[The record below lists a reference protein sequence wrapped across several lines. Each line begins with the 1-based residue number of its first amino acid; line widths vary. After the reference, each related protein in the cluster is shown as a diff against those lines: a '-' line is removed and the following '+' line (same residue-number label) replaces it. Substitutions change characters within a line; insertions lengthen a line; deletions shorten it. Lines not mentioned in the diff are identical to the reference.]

1 MRVVLICAR
10 LLLLSFDLWRRVS
23 TQDSDS
29 AVPPYD
35 GTNGAAG
42 HSVVDPTIWC
52 FNIVVREIDLF
63 RKRGRV
69 STLRYVTLYGVHA
82 YWSFNIRN
90 LL

>member
-1 MRVVLICAR
+1 MSVVLLGEVECAR
-10 LLLLSFDLWRRVS
+10 CVDPARDFYFDLWGGFQRI
-23 TQDSDS
+23 SDS

-69 STLRYVTLYGVHA
+69 STQR
-82 YWSFNIRN
+82 R
-90 LL
+90 